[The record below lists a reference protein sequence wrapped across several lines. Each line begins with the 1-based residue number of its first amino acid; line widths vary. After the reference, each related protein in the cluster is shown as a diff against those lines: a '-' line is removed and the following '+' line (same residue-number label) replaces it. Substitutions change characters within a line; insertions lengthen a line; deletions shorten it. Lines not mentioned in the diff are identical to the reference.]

1 MESVEM
7 LQELREELA
16 RNEGKWDLTDDCGNP
31 VVYDCEKD
39 VYIPE
44 LALMDGKTVCA
55 VIPLGDFGEETI
67 SNIHQIVK

>member
-7 LQELREELA
+7 IQELREELA
-16 RNEGKWDLTDDCGNP
+16 RNGGKWDLTDDCGNP

-44 LALMDGKTVCA
+44 LALVDGKTVCA
-55 VIPLGDFGEETI
+55 VIPLGYFDEETI
-67 SNIHQIVK
+67 SNIYQIVK

>member
-16 RNEGKWDLTDDCGNP
+16 RNGGKWDLTDDCGTP
-31 VVYDCEKD
+31 IVYDSEKD

-44 LALMDGKTVCA
+44 LVLADDKTVCA
-55 VIPLGDFGEETI
+55 AIPLGYFDEETI
-67 SNIHQIVK
+67 NNIYQIIK